1 MTNPYQ
7 TPETNLEA
15 SHTSDAIFGQAQKR
29 SAGTG
34 WQWIKD
40 AFNLF
45 MQSPLNWIILTIIW
59 MAIVV
64 GLSIL
69 PLLSVILYIIGP
81 IFTGGI
87 MMGCSALHNNDSL
100 SIGHLF
106 AGFKNNTSK
115 LAGLG
120 VIQLIGFIAIFIV
133 AALPF
138 LLTGLA
144 SSSDII
150 NIFNPETMP
159 DESALIIMML
169 YFLIVLAL
177 EIPLIMGI
185 WFAPSLIVFHDMN
198 AWDAFKMSFR
208 GCLANIIPFL
218 IYGLIFLLLAIVA
231 MIPVGLGLIILLPM
245 MIISMYTSYRS
256 VFLKSAQLPS

>member
-7 TPETNLEA
+7 TPETNLE
-15 SHTSDAIFGQAQKR
+15 TSNISDSIFGQPQKR
-29 SAGTG
+29 KAGAG

-45 MQSPLNWIILTIIW
+45 MQSPLIWIVLLVIW
-59 MAIVV
+59 MVIVM
-64 GLSIL
+64 GLSLI
-69 PLLSVILYIIGP
+69 PFLSIILYIISP

-87 MMGCSALHNNDSL
+87 MLGCDALNRNDSL

-106 AGFKNNTSK
+106 AGFKHNTSQ

-120 VIQLIGFIAIFIV
+120 VIQLIGISLILLV

-138 LLTGLA
+138 LLLGMA
-144 SSSDII
+144 SSSDIM
-150 NIFNPETMP
+150 NILNPETMP

-185 WFAPSLIVFHDMN
+185 WFAPSLIVLHDMN

-208 GCLANIIPFL
+208 GCLSNIIPFL
-218 IYGLIFLLLAIVA
+218 IYGLIFLVLAVVA
-231 MIPVGLGLIILLPM
+231 LIPVGLGMIILMPV
-245 MIISMYTSYRS
+245 MIISMYSSYRS
-256 VFLKSAQLPS
+256 VFLQTAV

>member
-7 TPETNLEA
+7 TPETNLE
-15 SHTSDAIFGQAQKR
+15 SSNTSSSIFGQPQKR
-29 SAGTG
+29 KAGTG

-45 MQSPLNWIILTIIW
+45 MQSPLIWIVLMVIW
-59 MAIVV
+59 MVIVM
-64 GLSIL
+64 GMSLI
-69 PLLSVILYIIGP
+69 PLLSLILYIISP
-81 IFTGGI
+81 ILTGGI
-87 MMGCSALHNNDSL
+87 MLGCDALNRNDSL

-120 VIQLIGFIAIFIV
+120 VIQLIGIILILIV

-138 LLTGLA
+138 LLLGIA
-144 SSSDII
+144 SSTDIM
-150 NIFNPETMP
+150 NILNPETIP
-159 DESALIIMML
+159 DESALIIMVL

-177 EIPLIMGI
+177 EIPIIMGI
-185 WFAPSLIVFHDMN
+185 WFAPSLIVFHDMK

-208 GCLANIIPFL
+208 GCLSNIIPFL
-218 IYGLIFLLLAIVA
+218 IYGLIFLVLAIIAV
-231 MIPVGLGLIILLPM
+231 IPVGLGMIILIPV
-245 MIISMYTSYRS
+245 MIISMYSSYRS
-256 VFLKSAQLPS
+256 VFLQAAV

>member
-7 TPETNLEA
+7 TPATNLEA
-15 SHTSDAIFGQAQKR
+15 SNTSSTVFGQTQKR
-29 SAGTG
+29 SASAG
-34 WQWIKD
+34 WHWIKD
-40 AFNLF
+40 AFKLF
-45 MQSPLNWIILTIIW
+45 MQSPLNWILLTLIW

-69 PLLSVILYIIGP
+69 PLLSVILYIVGP

-87 MMGCSALHNNDSL
+87 MLGCGALNNNASL

-106 AGFKNNTSK
+106 AGFKINTSK

-120 VIQLIGFIAIFIV
+120 VIQLMGFIVIIIV

-150 NIFNPETMP
+150 NIFNPETLP
-159 DESALIIMML
+159 DESALIIIML

-177 EIPLIMGI
+177 EVPLIMGI
-185 WFAPSLIVFHDMN
+185 WFSPSLIVFHDLT
-198 AWDAFKMSFR
+198 AWEAFKMSFR

-218 IYGLIFLLLAIVA
+218 VFGLIFMLLAIVA
-231 MIPVGLGLIILLPM
+231 MIPFGLGMIILLPM
-245 MIISMYTSYRS
+245 III
-256 VFLKSAQLPS
+256 